1 MKKIVIVT
9 LIIAG
14 LIFVSP
20 LFAGGKKEQPEPSGG
35 GTEEEME
42 PMEEAMPYEGMT
54 LRLACMSDQ
63 FAPYLK
69 ALGEKW
75 EDVSGAVV
83 EVDILGY
90 TELYQKLSQ
99 DYATDTKLYDL
110 ATTDIVWSG
119 EFAVKGWTM
128 DLTSWIDRDRSE
140 INYNDIFPVMWTMGS
155 WGDKQI
161 AFPMAG
167 YGNSLI
173 YRKDLFTDSEEMAA
187 FEAEYGYKLAP
198 PDNFEQMADI
208 AEFFT
213 RKDENL
219 FGLVANG
226 ARGPAVAQ
234 DWMEYM
240 RGFGGQIVDNQG
252 NVEVDSQA
260 CVESLQ
266 FFVDIFDKWA
276 PPGAIGYWWDDRE
289 TAYRTGQAVMQSSW
303 SIARAGYE
311 DETISMVAGK
321 TDMAATPLKKGVDEA
336 LYGVGGWGIGINA
349 DVDAKN
355 KEAAWEFIKW
365 ITSPEIQKEWLFNDG
380 APIRKS
386 TCTDPEV
393 VEEMPWMPT
402 MYEIFDNG
410 DGDYRPRVPEYTQIQ
425 DILGLRVN
433 QAITHELTVEE
444 AIAAA
449 AEEIREIYE

>member
-1 MKKIVIVT
+1 MKRIVI
-9 LIIAG
+9 G
-14 LIFVSP
+14 LLVIVCVVFAAP
-20 LFAGGKKEQPEPSGG
+20 LFAGGKQ
-35 GTEEEME
+35 EEKAAEDS
-42 PMEEAMPYEGMT
+42 MPYEGMT

-69 ALGEKW
+69 VLGEKY
-75 EDVSGAVV
+75 EEVTGAEV

-99 DYATDTKLYDL
+99 DYSTGTKLYDL
-110 ATTDIVWSG
+110 ATVDIVWSG

-128 DLTSWIDRDRSE
+128 DLTPWINRDKTE
-140 INYNDIFPVMWTMGS
+140 IDYDDIFPVMWTMGG
-155 WGDKQI
+155 WDGKQV
-161 AFPMAG
+161 AYPMAG

-173 YRKDLFTDSEEMAA
+173 YRKDLFNDPDEKAA
-187 FEAEYGYKLAP
+187 FRAEYGYELAP
-198 PDNFEQMADI
+198 PENFSRMEDI

-219 FGLVANG
+219 YGLVANG

-240 RGFGGQIVDNQG
+240 RGFGGEIVDRQG
-252 NVEVDSQA
+252 NVKIDSPA
-260 CVESLQ
+260 CLESLR

-289 TAYRTGQAVMQSSW
+289 TAYRTGQVVMQSSW

-311 DETISMVAGK
+311 DEEISLVAGK
-321 TDMAATPLKKGVDEA
+321 TGMAATPLKAGINA

-349 DVDAKN
+349 DIADKN

-386 TCTDPEV
+386 TCTDPELV
-393 VEEMPWMPT
+393 QKMPWMPT
-402 MYEIFDNG
+402 MYNIFENG
-410 DGDYRPRVPEYTQIQ
+410 DGDYRPRVPEYSQIQ

-433 QAITHELTVEE
+433 QAITGEISAEE
-444 AIAAA
+444 AIGKA
-449 AEEIREIYE
+449 AEEIAEIYE